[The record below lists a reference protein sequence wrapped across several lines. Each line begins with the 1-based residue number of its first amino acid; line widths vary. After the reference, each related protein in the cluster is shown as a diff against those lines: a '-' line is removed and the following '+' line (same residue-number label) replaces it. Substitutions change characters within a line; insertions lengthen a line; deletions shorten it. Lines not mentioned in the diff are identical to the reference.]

1 LLYWVGDN
9 MKHEKSCG
17 AIIIK
22 DDKVLVLVQN
32 TGLHGFPKGHMEF
45 RENEITTAKREVK
58 EETNIDIDIY
68 SKLRFPIKY
77 TMKNGVKKKVIYFV
91 GYPINDN
98 PIPQHTEVK
107 EIKWIDI
114 DKVEDFL
121 ESEDIK
127 KLYKKAIKQYKKTI
141 Y

>member
-1 LLYWVGDN
+1 

-17 AIIIK
+17 AIVIK
-22 DDKVLVLVQN
+22 DNKVLVLVQN

-58 EETNIDIDIY
+58 EETNIDIEVY

-77 TMKNGVKKKVIYFV
+77 TMKNGNKKKVIYFV
-91 GYPINDN
+91 GYPTSNK
-98 PIPQHTEVK
+98 PIPQNSEVK

-121 ESEDIK
+121 EVDDIK